1 MSVDR
6 IKFQN
11 IVESQ
16 VPDYVRDDYPLLVDF
31 LKQYYVS
38 QEFESGTYDIVQNID
53 QYVKVEELTHLKTS
67 TILGAD
73 VSYTDTTITTNFT
86 ENFTEGFP
94 TKDGLIQI
102 DDEIIYYEYK
112 TDATFENCR
121 RGFSAVT
128 SYEGS
133 NTPDELVFTTT
144 EADTHTKNTEIKNLN
159 ILFLQKFLLKLKSQV
174 VPGFED
180 RTLYSGLNQE
190 NFIYHSD
197 SFYKSKG
204 TDRSFGIL
212 FNALYGEDVEVI
224 RPSEFLLRPS
234 NANFNV
240 TTDIIVEQ
248 YLGDPMD
255 LRNKTL
261 FQDSSGARGSISNV
275 RPVVYNGKD
284 YYQVSLDLG
293 YQRDI
298 NVDGT
303 ILGSFVPN
311 QKTKVLNDVS
321 IGSTYIDVDSTI
333 GFPEEGGLH
342 VIDVDDNEYIITYST
357 KNNNQFFNIPPVSNV
372 LKKGTDIAINN
383 FAYAYVDQSESQE
396 KIEVK
401 ISTALKNITFEEKT
415 FSLKKDDTI
424 QIQSIGIEKYT
435 EKTRNWNL
443 NVKAGWKV
451 QSFNLTDPSSKKYS
465 IVLNEDHLLE
475 IGNKVHFIDQNNIAI
490 EGTVSSISSRKEF
503 STNTQTLLNSS
514 NDYRVENQILYTNS
528 TKYSYLNKYFTNVQN
543 TYSKF
548 NDDLLVSSNSI
559 PSYRNVLINP
569 YNRSLK
575 FSGTATN
582 NTIQL

>member
-73 VSYTDTTITTNFT
+73 VSYTDTTITTNST

-311 QKTKVLNDVS
+311 QKDK
-321 IGSTYIDVDSTI
+321 
-333 GFPEEGGLH
+333 
-342 VIDVDDNEYIITYST
+342 
-357 KNNNQFFNIPPVSNV
+357 
-372 LKKGTDIAINN
+372 
-383 FAYAYVDQSESQE
+383 
-396 KIEVK
+396 
-401 ISTALKNITFEEKT
+401 
-415 FSLKKDDTI
+415 
-424 QIQSIGIEKYT
+424 
-435 EKTRNWNL
+435 
-443 NVKAGWKV
+443 
-451 QSFNLTDPSSKKYS
+451 SSK
-465 IVLNEDHLLE
+465 
-475 IGNKVHFIDQNNIAI
+475 
-490 EGTVSSISSRKEF
+490 
-503 STNTQTLLNSS
+503 
-514 NDYRVENQILYTNS
+514 
-528 TKYSYLNKYFTNVQN
+528 
-543 TYSKF
+543 
-548 NDDLLVSSNSI
+548 
-559 PSYRNVLINP
+559 
-569 YNRSLK
+569 
-575 FSGTATN
+575 
-582 NTIQL
+582 